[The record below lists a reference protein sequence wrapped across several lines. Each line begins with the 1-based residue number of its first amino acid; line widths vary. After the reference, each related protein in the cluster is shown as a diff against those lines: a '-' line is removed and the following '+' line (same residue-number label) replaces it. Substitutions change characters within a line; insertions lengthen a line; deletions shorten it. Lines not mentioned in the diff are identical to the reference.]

1 VPVALDRDYGTYHS
15 TYALK
20 DNILTAER
28 KLTIRQGELPP
39 ARADDYRAFR
49 QTVLADGAQLVTIES
64 KVADTHIVPEGVRT
78 ADLIKSGNEARQ
90 NGNYGLAINLL
101 NGAVEADPKSKIAW
115 NGLGI
120 VYMDDHQ
127 DGLAINAFQKQIE
140 INPHH
145 QNAYDNLG
153 RIYLRERNY
162 DGTEKWFTK
171 QIEIDP
177 LHQHAHANLGIA
189 YLEQHKYEEAVPI
202 LEKAAALAPDNAGSQ
217 VKLGEAY
224 LNLGEDEKAMSAFD
238 KAVKLSATPL
248 IWNDIAYQLALKNA
262 HLDRARSYAES
273 AVSSTAAELRNVSLD
288 QINKRDPGR
297 TSALASYWD
306 TLGWVAFAE
315 GKLDAAERYVLAA
328 WQLGG
333 QAAEGDHLGQIYEK
347 RGNKEEATRLYALA
361 MNARRP
367 DPETRNR
374 LATLLGGPDK
384 VDSMVE
390 KYREQPQHDRTIEL
404 ENAAKLEGKA
414 DFFVLLSEG
423 QGAAAKVEGVVFVSG
438 DEKLKTGTDALRKA
452 RYNQRFPDDTPV
464 KILRRGTLACKAK
477 DDCTFLLTLPG
488 DVKSMD

>member
-140 INPHH
+140 INPYH

-162 DGTEKWFTK
+162 DGAEKWFTK

-273 AVSSTAAELRNVSLD
+273 AVSSTAAELRKCRSIKSISV
-288 QINKRDPGR
+288 IRDGHLRWRVIGIRLSGLRSPR
-297 TSALASYWD
+297 ASSTPQSDTSW
-306 TLGWVAFAE
+306 
-315 GKLDAAERYVLAA
+315 R
-328 WQLGG
+328 
-333 QAAEGDHLGQIYEK
+333 H
-347 RGNKEEATRLYALA
+347 GNWEVR
-361 MNARRP
+361 
-367 DPETRNR
+367 
-374 LATLLGGPDK
+374 
-384 VDSMVE
+384 
-390 KYREQPQHDRTIEL
+390 
-404 ENAAKLEGKA
+404 
-414 DFFVLLSEG
+414 
-423 QGAAAKVEGVVFVSG
+423 
-438 DEKLKTGTDALRKA
+438 LRKA
-452 RYNQRFPDDTPV
+452 TTSDRFMKNEETR
-464 KILRRGTLACKAK
+464 KRLHAYTRWR
-477 DDCTFLLTLPG
+477 
-488 DVKSMD
+488 